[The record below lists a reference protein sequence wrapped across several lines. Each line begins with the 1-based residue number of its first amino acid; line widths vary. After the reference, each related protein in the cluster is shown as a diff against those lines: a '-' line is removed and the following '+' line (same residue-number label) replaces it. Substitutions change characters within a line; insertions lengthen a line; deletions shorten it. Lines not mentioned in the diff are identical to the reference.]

1 VSGFMQSKDKQG
13 SDSDIL
19 SDTAR
24 TNEVISSQMLPA
36 ESVQSEQVQ
45 MVSSGPQ
52 QTLSELQPKIS
63 VHSVAA
69 TDSIMQPLPLVAQ
82 PSQNERRLGEWLSIW
97 WEGIRPAY
105 LLLSLLPVVL
115 GSVVAWTQSVS
126 LKTPRG
132 TFHPVRFVI
141 TLAAVLLLQ
150 IGANLVN
157 DYYDY
162 LRGIDTSN
170 TLGPGGLIQQG
181 LIKPVRVLSFG
192 LIALGLGAL
201 LGAFVAVSGGWLVI
215 VFGLIGV
222 LAAYFYSGEPKALTS
237 LALGE
242 LVFFFIFGPL
252 LTLGS
257 YMVQT
262 GHLDRTVYI
271 YSISLGI
278 LATAFIHLNNMRDTA
293 SDAPAGKLTLASLL
307 GLRLSRTLYVVLVL
321 GAYAP
326 IVALGL
332 PRHAPHLLL
341 IVLWT
346 LPTLVIAITTV
357 LRTTSPASLHKAML
371 ESLRLE
377 IFFTILLIVALVVT
391 AVLPILPHLP
401 SIALP
406 F

>member
-1 VSGFMQSKDKQG
+1 VSSFMQSKNKPS
-13 SDSDIL
+13 SDSDTL

-24 TNEVISSQMLPA
+24 TNEVISSQMVTT
-36 ESVQSEQVQ
+36 ESVHSEEVQ
-45 MVSSGPQ
+45 MAPSGTQ
-52 QTLSELQPKIS
+52 QTVSELQPKIS
-63 VHSVAA
+63 VHSVA
-69 TDSIMQPLPLVAQ
+69 TTRSIMQPLPLVAQ
-82 PSQNERRLGEWLSIW
+82 PSENERRLGEWLSIW

-332 PRHAPHLLL
+332 PRHAPHLLP

-346 LPTLVIAITTV
+346 LPTLFIAITTV
-357 LRTTSPASLHKAML
+357 LRTTRPASLHKAML

>member
-1 VSGFMQSKDKQG
+1 MQSKDKPS

-24 TNEVISSQMLPA
+24 TNEVISSQTVTA

-45 MVSSGPQ
+45 MVSSGQ
-52 QTLSELQPKIS
+52 QQSLSELQPKIS
-63 VHSVAA
+63 VHSIAA

-82 PSQNERRLGEWLSIW
+82 PSENERRLGEWLSIL
-97 WEGIRPAY
+97 WEGIRPTY
-105 LLLSLLPVVL
+105 LMLSLLPVVL
-115 GSVVAWTQSVS
+115 GSVAAWTQSVS
-126 LKTPRG
+126 LRTPHG
-132 TFHPVRFVI
+132 NFHPIRFGI
-141 TLAAVLLLQ
+141 TLASVLLLQ
-150 IGANLVN
+150 IGAHLVN

-170 TLGPGGLIQQG
+170 SLGSGGLIQQG

-201 LGAFVAVSGGWLVI
+201 LGAFVAVSGGWI
-215 VFGLIGV
+215 AFAFGLIGV
-222 LAAYFYSGEPKALTS
+222 LVAYFYSGVPKALSS
-237 LALGE
+237 LAFGE
-242 LVFFFIFGPL
+242 LLFFLIFGPL

-257 YMVQT
+257 YMMQT
-262 GHLDRTVYI
+262 GHLDRVTYI
-271 YSISLGI
+271 YSISLGL
-278 LATAFIHLNNMRDTA
+278 LAAAFIHLNDMRDMV
-293 SDAPAGKLTLASLL
+293 SDTQAGKLTLASLL
-307 GLRLSRTLYVVLVL
+307 GLRLSRILYIVLVL

-346 LPTLVIAITTV
+346 FPILVIVITTV
-357 LRTTSPASLHKAML
+357 LRTTSSASLHKAML

-377 IFFTILLIVALVVT
+377 TLFTILLIVALVVT
-391 AVLPILPHLP
+391 AVLPILPHPP

>member
-1 VSGFMQSKDKQG
+1 MQSKNKPS
-13 SDSDIL
+13 SDSDTL

-24 TNEVISSQMLPA
+24 TNEVISSQMVTA
-36 ESVQSEQVQ
+36 ESVQSEEVQ
-45 MVSSGPQ
+45 MAHSGTQ
-52 QTLSELQPKIS
+52 QTVSELQPKIS
-63 VHSVAA
+63 VHSVA
-69 TDSIMQPLPLVAQ
+69 TTRSIMQPLPLVAQ
-82 PSQNERRLGEWLSIW
+82 PSENERRLGEWLSIW

>member
-1 VSGFMQSKDKQG
+1 MQSKNKPS
-13 SDSDIL
+13 SDSDTL

-24 TNEVISSQMLPA
+24 TNEVISSQMVTA
-36 ESVQSEQVQ
+36 ESVHSEEVQ
-45 MVSSGPQ
+45 MAPSGTQ
-52 QTLSELQPKIS
+52 QTVSELQPKIS
-63 VHSVAA
+63 VHSVA
-69 TDSIMQPLPLVAQ
+69 TTRSIMQPLPLVAQ
-82 PSQNERRLGEWLSIW
+82 PSENERRLGEWLSIW

-262 GHLDRTVYI
+262 GHMDLTVYI

-278 LATAFIHLNNMRDTA
+278 LATAFIHLNNMRDTL

>member
-1 VSGFMQSKDKQG
+1 MQSKNKPS
-13 SDSDIL
+13 SDSDTL

-24 TNEVISSQMLPA
+24 TNEVISSQMVTA
-36 ESVQSEQVQ
+36 ESVHSEEVQ
-45 MVSSGPQ
+45 MAPSGTQ
-52 QTLSELQPKIS
+52 QTVSELQPKIS
-63 VHSVAA
+63 VRSVA
-69 TDSIMQPLPLVAQ
+69 TTRSIMQPLPLVAQ
-82 PSQNERRLGEWLSIW
+82 PSENERRLGEWLSIW

-132 TFHPVRFVI
+132 TLHPVRFVI
-141 TLAAVLLLQ
+141 TIAAVLLLQ

-332 PRHAPHLLL
+332 PRQAPHLLL

>member
-1 VSGFMQSKDKQG
+1 MQSKNKPS
-13 SDSDIL
+13 SDSDTL

-24 TNEVISSQMLPA
+24 TNEVISSQMVTA
-36 ESVQSEQVQ
+36 ESVQSEEVQ
-45 MVSSGPQ
+45 MAHSGTQ
-52 QTLSELQPKIS
+52 QTVSELQPKIS
-63 VHSVAA
+63 VHSVA
-69 TDSIMQPLPLVAQ
+69 TTGSIMQPLPLVAQ
-82 PSQNERRLGEWLSIW
+82 PSENERRLGEWLSIW

-132 TFHPVRFVI
+132 TFHLVRFVI

-201 LGAFVAVSGGWLVI
+201 LGVFVAVSGGWLVI

-242 LVFFFIFGPL
+242 LVIFFIFGPL

-341 IVLWT
+341 VVLWT

-377 IFFTILLIVALVVT
+377 IFFTILLIVALVGT

>member
-1 VSGFMQSKDKQG
+1 MQSKDKPG
-13 SDSDIL
+13 SDSDTL

-24 TNEVISSQMLPA
+24 TNEVISSQMVTA
-36 ESVQSEQVQ
+36 ESVQSEEVQ
-45 MVSSGPQ
+45 MAPSCTQ
-52 QTLSELQPKIS
+52 QTVSELQPKIS
-63 VHSVAA
+63 VHSVA
-69 TDSIMQPLPLVAQ
+69 TTRSIMQPLPLVAQ
-82 PSQNERRLGEWLSIW
+82 PSENERRLGEWLSIW

-278 LATAFIHLNNMRDTA
+278 LATAFIHLNNMRDTL
-293 SDAPAGKLTLASLL
+293 SDSPAGKLTLASLL

>member
-1 VSGFMQSKDKQG
+1 MQSKNKPS
-13 SDSDIL
+13 SDSDTL

-24 TNEVISSQMLPA
+24 TNEVISSQMVTA
-36 ESVQSEQVQ
+36 ESVQSEEVQ
-45 MVSSGPQ
+45 MAHSGTQ
-52 QTLSELQPKIS
+52 QTVSELQPKIS
-63 VHSVAA
+63 VHSVA
-69 TDSIMQPLPLVAQ
+69 TTGSIMQPLPLVAQ
-82 PSQNERRLGEWLSIW
+82 PSENERRLGEWLSIW
-97 WEGIRPAY
+97 WEGIRPVY

-132 TFHPVRFVI
+132 TIHPVRFAI

-222 LAAYFYSGEPKALTS
+222 LAAYFYSGVPKALTS

-262 GHLDRTVYI
+262 GHLDRIVYI

-377 IFFTILLIVALVVT
+377 IFFTILLIVALVGT

>member
-1 VSGFMQSKDKQG
+1 MQSKNKPS
-13 SDSDIL
+13 SDSDTL

-24 TNEVISSQMLPA
+24 TNEVISSQMVTA
-36 ESVQSEQVQ
+36 ESVQSEEVQ
-45 MVSSGPQ
+45 MAHSGTQ
-52 QTLSELQPKIS
+52 QTVSELQPKIS
-63 VHSVAA
+63 VHSVA
-69 TDSIMQPLPLVAQ
+69 TTGSIMQPLPLVAQ
-82 PSQNERRLGEWLSIW
+82 PSENERRLGEWLSIW
-97 WEGIRPAY
+97 WEGIRPVY

-132 TFHPVRFVI
+132 TIHPVRFAI
-141 TLAAVLLLQ
+141 TIAAVLLLQ

-222 LAAYFYSGEPKALTS
+222 LAAYFYSGVPKALTS

-262 GHLDRTVYI
+262 GHLDRIVYI

>member
-1 VSGFMQSKDKQG
+1 MQSKNKPS
-13 SDSDIL
+13 SDSDTL
-19 SDTAR
+19 SDTTR
-24 TNEVISSQMLPA
+24 TNEVISSQMVTA
-36 ESVQSEQVQ
+36 ESVQSEEVQ
-45 MVSSGPQ
+45 MAHSGTQ
-52 QTLSELQPKIS
+52 QTVSELQPKIS
-63 VHSVAA
+63 VRSVA
-69 TDSIMQPLPLVAQ
+69 TTRSIVQPLPLVAQ
-82 PSQNERRLGEWLSIW
+82 PSENERRLGEWLSIW

>member
-1 VSGFMQSKDKQG
+1 MAP
-13 SDSDIL
+13 
-19 SDTAR
+19 SDT
-24 TNEVISSQMLPA
+24 
-36 ESVQSEQVQ
+36 
-45 MVSSGPQ
+45 Q
-52 QTLSELQPKIS
+52 QTVSELQPKIS

-69 TDSIMQPLPLVAQ
+69 TGSIMQPLPLVAQ
-82 PSQNERRLGEWLSIW
+82 PSKNERRLGEWLSIW

-126 LKTPRG
+126 LKAPRG
-132 TFHPVRFVI
+132 TLHPVRFVI

-271 YSISLGI
+271 YSI
-278 LATAFIHLNNMRDTA
+278 
-293 SDAPAGKLTLASLL
+293 
-307 GLRLSRTLYVVLVL
+307 
-321 GAYAP
+321 
-326 IVALGL
+326 
-332 PRHAPHLLL
+332 
-341 IVLWT
+341 
-346 LPTLVIAITTV
+346 
-357 LRTTSPASLHKAML
+357 
-371 ESLRLE
+371 
-377 IFFTILLIVALVVT
+377 
-391 AVLPILPHLP
+391 
-401 SIALP
+401 
-406 F
+406 